1 MSTTTQREQLAGPA
15 PPESS
20 HLTVRPETDGPRE
33 VRFMFDQPDGQRI
46 GRSLGAGLLT
56 ELVVVGLVLAVM
68 SLMPKRVYQAVLPD
82 RLAEDIVWLSQP
94 GPGGGGGGGNKMPD
108 PPKKAEL
115 KGEQKISVPT
125 PPKPTPEPPKE
136 EPPVEQL
143 NIPAQTLAAAPVV
156 SPGALTPNPNDT
168 LSTGSGSG
176 TGAGSGQGSGLGPGF
191 GGGTGGGAYRPGN
204 GVNLPQPLK
213 EVKPQYTADA
223 MRAKVQGTVLL
234 ECVVLPDGSVGNV
247 EVVRSLDS
255 AFGLDQEAIK
265 AAKQWRFR
273 PGTRFGEPVAV
284 LVTIELTFT
293 LR

>member
-1 MSTTTQREQLAGPA
+1 MSTMAQNEQQEKAGHV
-15 PPESS
+15 SS
-20 HLTVRPETDGPRE
+20 HLSVRPDTDGPVE

-56 ELVVVGLVLAVM
+56 EIAAVGLVLLVM
-68 SLMPKRVYQAVLPD
+68 SLLPKKVYEAVLPD
-82 RLAEDIVWLSQP
+82 RLSDDIVWLSQP

-115 KGEQKISVPT
+115 KGQQKISVPT
-125 PPKPTPEPPKE
+125 PPEPKPEPPKV

-156 SPGALTPNPNDT
+156 SPGALSPNPNET
-168 LSTGSGSG
+168 QSTGSGSG
-176 TGAGSGQGSGLGPGF
+176 TGAGPGQGSGLGPGF

-234 ECVVLPDGSVGNV
+234 ECVVLPDGSVGSV

-255 AFGLDQEAIK
+255 AFGLDQEAIR

>member
-1 MSTTTQREQLAGPA
+1 MALSTQRKQNERAA
-15 PPESS
+15 VESS
-20 HLTVRPETDGPRE
+20 HLTVRPDTDGPRE
-33 VRFMFDQPDGQRI
+33 VRFMFDQPDGARI

-56 ELVVVGLVLAVM
+56 ELVVVGLVLLVM
-68 SLMPKRVYQAVLPD
+68 ALLPKRVYQAVLPD
-82 RLAEDIVWLSQP
+82 RLADDIVWLSQP

-125 PPKPTPEPPKE
+125 PPKPTPEPVKE
-136 EPPVEQL
+136 EPPPETL
-143 NIPAQTLAAAPVV
+143 NIPAQTLAAAPVA
-156 SPGALTPNPNDT
+156 SPGALSNNPDT

-176 TGAGSGQGSGLGPGF
+176 TGAGAGQGSGLGPGF

-234 ECVVLPDGSVGNV
+234 ECVVLPDGSVGSV

>member
-1 MSTTTQREQLAGPA
+1 MSTTTQREQLERPS
-15 PPESS
+15 PESS

-33 VRFMFDQPDGQRI
+33 VRFMFDQPDGHRI

-56 ELVVVGLVLAVM
+56 ELVVIGLVLIVM

-156 SPGALTPNPNDT
+156 FPGALTPNRTTRCPPALVRARALVPARDRVSA
-168 LSTGSGSG
+168 LALAAAPAVAPIG
-176 TGAGSGQGSGLGPGF
+176 
-191 GGGTGGGAYRPGN
+191 R
-204 GVNLPQPLK
+204 
-213 EVKPQYTADA
+213 A
-223 MRAKVQGTVLL
+223 MV
-234 ECVVLPDGSVGNV
+234 
-247 EVVRSLDS
+247 
-255 AFGLDQEAIK
+255 
-265 AAKQWRFR
+265 
-273 PGTRFGEPVAV
+273 
-284 LVTIELTFT
+284 
-293 LR
+293 

>member
-1 MSTTTQREQLAGPA
+1 MSTTTQHGQQAT
-15 PPESS
+15 PELVSS
-20 HLTVRPETDGPRE
+20 HLTVRPENDGPRE

-46 GRSLGAGLLT
+46 GRSLGAGLAI
-56 ELVVVGLVLAVM
+56 ELVAIGLVLLVM
-68 SLMPKRVYQAVLPD
+68 SLLPKQVYQAVLPD

-125 PPKPTPEPPKE
+125 PPQPTPEPPKE

-143 NIPAQTLAAAPVV
+143 NIPAQTLAAAPVA
-156 SPGALTPNPNDT
+156 SPGALTNNPDT
-168 LSTGSGSG
+168 TSTGSGSG
-176 TGAGSGQGSGLGPGF
+176 TGAGAGQGSGLGPGF
-191 GGGTGGGAYRPGN
+191 GGGTGGGAFRPGN

-234 ECVVLPDGSVGNV
+234 ECVVLPDGSVGAV